1 MTFADLGLSPELLKA
16 VDDAGYTEP
25 TAIQAEAIPAVLM
38 MKDIIG
44 IAQTGTGKTASFVL
58 PMIDVMASGRR
69 RALMPRSL
77 ILEPTRELAAQ
88 VAENFEK
95 YGKNHDLKMA
105 LLIGGVQMGD
115 QLKALNE
122 GVDVLIATPGR
133 LMDLFERGK
142 ILLNGCE
149 LLVID
154 EADRMLD
161 MGFIPDIEFVCS
173 KLPETRQTMLFSATM
188 PPPIAKLAKTFLSN
202 PKRIETARAATTNK
216 DITAFK
222 VNVEQRAKLSTL
234 QWLLR
239 NDHVETAIVFSN
251 KKTTVREL
259 NKKLQQDGFRSGEIH
274 GDIDQNTRQKE
285 LERFKSGDINIL
297 VASDV
302 AARGLDIKGVSHVFN
317 YDTPWHP
324 DDYVHRIG
332 RTGRAGAKGRAFTF
346 VTKSDSEAIDN
357 VEKLTG
363 NKIDV
368 FGKDDVRV
376 EIADPASK
384 QSSDDNASEDKP
396 KRSRSRKDASKKDA
410 PKKDAPKKEAPA
422 KRAPS
427 QDDHE
432 ERSEKPKRERQPRK
446 PKANHAQSDIAKS
459 DEKPK
464 RAHRRRDEDDE
475 PVAAGEWNG
484 PKPGFL
490 DVGLD

>member
-1 MTFADLGLSPELLKA
+1 MTFADLGLSDELLSA
-16 VDDAGYTEP
+16 VADAGYTVP

-38 MKDIIG
+38 MKDLIG

-115 QLKALNE
+115 QLKTLDE

-161 MGFIPDIEFVCS
+161 MGFIPDIEFICD

-188 PPPIAKLAKTFLSN
+188 PAPIEKLAKKFLSN

-222 VNVEQRAKLSTL
+222 VPVKARQKRETL
-234 QWLLR
+234 RWLLQ
-239 NDHVETAIVFSN
+239 NDHVETAIVFAN
-251 KKTTVREL
+251 RKTTVREL
-259 NKKLQQDGFRSGEIH
+259 NKSLQRHGFASGEIH
-274 GDIDQNTRQKE
+274 GDMDQSSRLKE
-285 LERFKSGDINIL
+285 LDRFKAGEVNIL

-317 YDTPWHP
+317 FDTPWHP

-346 VTKSDSEAIDN
+346 VADEDAEAIAN

-363 NKIDV
+363 ASIKV

-376 EIADPASK
+376 EIVEAPEPPQVEK
-384 QSSDDNASEDKP
+384 DDSQDFAEQP
-396 KRSRSRKDASKKDA
+396 KRSRGR
-410 PKKDAPKKEAPA
+410 
-422 KRAPS
+422 RAR
-427 QDDHE
+427 DE
-432 ERSEKPKRERQPRK
+432 ERDKDQGERPRRGRS
-446 PKANHAQSDIAKS
+446 Q
-459 DEKPK
+459 
-464 RAHRRRDEDDE
+464 RRDEADE
-475 PVAAGEWNG
+475 PVPAGEWNG

-490 DVGLD
+490 DIGFG

>member
-16 VDDAGYTEP
+16 VEDAGYTAP

-38 MKDIIG
+38 MKDLIG

-58 PMIDVMASGRR
+58 PMIDVMAAGRR

-115 QLKALNE
+115 QLKTLDE

-161 MGFIPDIEFVCS
+161 MGFIPDIEFICD

-188 PPPIAKLAKTFLSN
+188 PPPIEKLAKKFLSN
-202 PKRIETARAATTNK
+202 PKRIETARAASTNK

-222 VNVEQRAKLSTL
+222 VPVKTRQKRETL
-234 QWLLR
+234 RWLLQ
-239 NDHVETAIVFSN
+239 NDQVETAIIFAN
-251 KKTTVREL
+251 RKTTVREL
-259 NKKLQQDGFRSGEIH
+259 NKSLQRHGFASGEIH
-274 GDIDQNTRQKE
+274 GDMDQPSRLKE
-285 LERFKSGDINIL
+285 LERFKAGEVNIL

-317 YDTPWHP
+317 FDTPWHP

-346 VTKSDSEAIDN
+346 VADEDAEAIAN

-363 NKIDV
+363 NPVKV
-368 FGKDDVRV
+368 FGKQDVRV
-376 EIADPASK
+376 ELAPAEAGGDEEPARESK
-384 QSSDDNASEDKP
+384 RKGGSKREKRDDDTA
-396 KRSRSRKDASKKDA
+396 
-410 PKKDAPKKEAPA
+410 A
-422 KRAPS
+422 KRADRS
-427 QDDHE
+427 KGSRGEKRRSGE
-432 ERSEKPKRERQPRK
+432 ERDDKPRKTRSKRER
-446 PKANHAQSDIAKS
+446 
-459 DEKPK
+459 
-464 RAHRRRDEDDE
+464 DDDQE
-475 PVAAGEWNG
+475 PAAPGEWNG

-490 DVGLD
+490 DIPLS